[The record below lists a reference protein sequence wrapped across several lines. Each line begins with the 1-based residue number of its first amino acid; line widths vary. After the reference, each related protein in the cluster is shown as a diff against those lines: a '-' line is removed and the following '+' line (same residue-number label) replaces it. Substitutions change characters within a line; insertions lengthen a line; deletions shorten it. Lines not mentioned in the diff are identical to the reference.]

1 MQNRHQ
7 ALKSGQTGGLGGS
20 NFNGPRCIW
29 NESPSLVY
37 VATKTFLL
45 STSIVID
52 INLGFAV
59 LVISNLPS
67 LAEEF
72 IFTSRPYAA

>member
-1 MQNRHQ
+1 MY
-7 ALKSGQTGGLGGS
+7 
-20 NFNGPRCIW
+20 